1 MILVD
6 SKHSVLFNDFFVFL
20 LKTKLINL
28 SSPLPI
34 NNKCEIVYPLCTY
47 FSCLYFNPIWDSFH
61 FLWSRLPINNLHANL
76 TLPLPN
82 QSSLW
87 KLQKSLW
94 KHIPWMEFI
103 INPFYDYFWYGE
115 ALRLFTI
122 RKSTNFFTIGIVY
135 VKMSITPFNV
145 YLCSNFFL

>member
-1 MILVD
+1 MKLYILYEHTLVVYILTL
-6 SKHSVLFNDFFVFL
+6 SETLFIFFD
-20 LKTKLINL
+20 
-28 SSPLPI
+28 
-34 NNKCEIVYPLCTY
+34 C
-47 FSCLYFNPIWDSFH
+47 
-61 FLWSRLPINNLHANL
+61 WSRLSIISLHANL

-115 ALRLFTI
+115 ALRVFTI
-122 RKSTNFFTIGIVY
+122 RKSTFWITIFFTIGVVY

-145 YLCSNFFL
+145 YLCSNLQFLFVNFLSIHWRLKIFFRWGKERS